1 MYNKNKYFNLIKFF
15 FNYHSSVA
23 LGILL
28 SVVTLL
34 TSIFLLA
41 LSGWFIA
48 SSALVGTACIYTF
61 NYMLPAASVRFA
73 SIIRTA
79 GRWAERVV
87 SHEATLILLQNIR
100 IYTFT
105 RLIKL
110 TPSILTRFHK
120 SEIMNIIVADVDTLN
135 HLYLRVLS
143 PLVSTI
149 IVISVITCVL
159 SIMDLY
165 LSMIICT
172 IMLFLLLLFPPL
184 FYYSSKYIG
193 NKLTI
198 LRSNYRL
205 QLTNLLKNNAELTV
219 YGASNSY
226 KRKLSETEQRWQR
239 YQRKNNI
246 FITSIQSL
254 LLLITFFYMIKVL
267 LLLDSR
273 GIDGNG
279 ALVAL
284 FLFTTLAVFEA
295 LGPVANAFNYFG
307 QVIASAI
314 SINKLI
320 NLLPEVVF
328 PIYGPAVAKRVSI
341 IIEKLQ
347 FKYKQLAEP
356 AIINFSINVAPGKH
370 IAIIGH
376 TGCGKS
382 TLLQLLTR
390 ALDPTIGVIK
400 FNNLPLSQ
408 WSEKSLRA
416 MTAIVPQRIHIF
428 SSTLRDNLCIAG
440 HKVSDKKIFNIL
452 EQLELDNLFKY
463 KGLNT
468 YLGEGGRRLSGGE
481 QRRIGIARALLH
493 NAPLLLLD
501 EPTEGLDVNLEK
513 RIIAIILKL
522 SKARTLIMIT
532 HHLQGLDIMDR
543 IYIMDRGSIIEQGNH
558 LVLMNHR
565 GRYYKYCK
573 QQLAANK

>member
-1 MYNKNKYFNLIKFF
+1 VYNNKYFIFF
-15 FNYHSSVA
+15 KYHSSVA

-41 LSGWFIA
+41 ISGWFIA
-48 SSALVGTACIYTF
+48 SSVLVGTAGIYTF
-61 NYMLPAASVRFA
+61 NYMLPAAGVRFA
-73 SIIRTA
+73 SILRTTV
-79 GRWAERVV
+79 RWAERVV

-100 IYTFT
+100 IYTFN
-105 RLIKL
+105 RIIKL
-110 TPSILTRFHK
+110 TPSILTSFHK
-120 SEIMNIIVADVDTLN
+120 AEIMNRIVADVNTLN

-159 SIMDLY
+159 SIIDLY
-165 LSMIICT
+165 LSIIICT
-172 IMLFLLLLFPPL
+172 ILLFVLLLFPPL

-219 YGASNSY
+219 YGAYNSY
-226 KRKLSETEQRWQR
+226 KRKLSETEQHWQQ
-239 YQRKNNI
+239 YQRKHNI
-246 FITSIQSL
+246 FITSIQGL
-254 LLLITFFYMIKVL
+254 LLLITLCYMIKIL
-267 LLLDSR
+267 LLFDS
-273 GIDGNG
+273 IVIYGNSG
-279 ALVAL
+279 AIIAL
-284 FLFTTLAVFEA
+284 FFFTTLAVFEA

-320 NLLPEVVF
+320 NLLPDVVF
-328 PIYGPAVAKRVSI
+328 PIYGPAVAKSVSI
-341 IIEKLQ
+341 IIENLQ
-347 FKYKQLAEP
+347 FKYKPLAEP
-356 AIINFSINVAPGKH
+356 AINNFYINVDPGKH

-382 TLLQLLTR
+382 TLLKLLTR

-408 WSEKSLRA
+408 WSEKSIRA

-440 HKVSDKKIFNIL
+440 HNVSDKKIFNIL

-501 EPTEGLDVNLEK
+501 EPTEGLDFNLEK
-513 RIIAIILKL
+513 RILAIILNL
-522 SKARTLIMIT
+522 SKERTLILIT

-558 LVLMNHR
+558 LVLMNYR

-573 QQLAANK
+573 QQLA

>member
-1 MYNKNKYFNLIKFF
+1 MYNNKYFIFF
-15 FNYHSSVA
+15 KYHSSVA

-41 LSGWFIA
+41 ISGWFIA
-48 SSALVGTACIYTF
+48 SSVLVGTAGIYTF
-61 NYMLPAASVRFA
+61 NYMLPAAGVRFA
-73 SIIRTA
+73 SILRTTV
-79 GRWAERVV
+79 RWAERVV

-100 IYTFT
+100 IYTFN
-105 RLIKL
+105 RIIKL
-110 TPSILTRFHK
+110 TPSILTSFHK
-120 SEIMNIIVADVDTLN
+120 AEIMNRIVADVNTLN

-159 SIMDLY
+159 SIIDLY
-165 LSMIICT
+165 LSIIICT
-172 IMLFLLLLFPPL
+172 ILLFVLLLFPPL

-219 YGASNSY
+219 YGAYNSY
-226 KRKLSETEQRWQR
+226 KRKLSETEQHWQQ
-239 YQRKNNI
+239 YQRKHNI
-246 FITSIQSL
+246 FITSIQGL
-254 LLLITFFYMIKVL
+254 LLLITLCYMIKIL
-267 LLLDSR
+267 LLFDS
-273 GIDGNG
+273 IVIYGNSG
-279 ALVAL
+279 AIIAL
-284 FLFTTLAVFEA
+284 FFFTTLAVFEA

-320 NLLPEVVF
+320 NLLPDVVF
-328 PIYGPAVAKRVSI
+328 PIYGPAVAKSVSI
-341 IIEKLQ
+341 IIENLQ
-347 FKYKQLAEP
+347 FKYKPLAEP
-356 AIINFSINVAPGKH
+356 AINNFYINVDPGKH

-382 TLLQLLTR
+382 TLLKLLTR

-408 WSEKSLRA
+408 WSEKSIRA

-440 HKVSDKKIFNIL
+440 HNVSDKKIFNIL

-501 EPTEGLDVNLEK
+501 EPTEGLDFNLEK
-513 RIIAIILKL
+513 RILAIILNL
-522 SKARTLIMIT
+522 SKERTLILIT

-558 LVLMNHR
+558 LVLMNYR

-573 QQLAANK
+573 QQLA